1 MRLSKARKACVTA
14 MMKDTIFE
22 AANSVLE
29 QHGTGGLT
37 MDRVATTAELA
48 TASLYNYFDDKDDLL
63 RFIYARLVEPFF
75 LALEEIVGAGLPAP
89 QKLER
94 ILRTALEHSHQHK
107 GLIRLLVESNQ
118 ESHVRRIARPRMLR
132 ILTGIF
138 ERGIREGSFRA
149 HDSAQTGRMFQGCFS
164 ELFEMQAEG
173 ASKEAVNRYVEV
185 LIDTIRSGFSIH
197 LATSPEPRDGCARP
211 QSCGRS
217 SDC

>member
-22 AANSVLE
+22 AASSVLE
-29 QHGTGGLT
+29 QHGASGLT

-48 TASLYNYFDDKDDLL
+48 TASLYNYFHDKDDLL

-75 LALEEIVGAGLPAP
+75 LAIEEIAGADLPAP

-118 ESHVRRIARPRMLR
+118 ESHVRRSARPRMLR

-138 ERGIREGSFRA
+138 EGGIQEGSFRP
-149 HDSAQTGRMFQGCFS
+149 HDPAQTGHMFQGCFA
-164 ELFEMQAEG
+164 ELFEMQVEG
-173 ASKEAVNRYVEV
+173 ASKDAVNHYVEV
-185 LIDTIRSGFSIH
+185 LIEAVRNGFSIH
-197 LATSPEPRDGCARP
+197 LAKSPESAKEAPG
-211 QSCGRS
+211 S
-217 SDC
+217 SNP